1 MGIRR
6 NLFIG
11 VQKNCTKNGI
21 LFFRQGEVK
30 TKLAIFYYVLCSF
43 NAAECGAEKH
53 GRLSRFYVNAP
64 CDVILIRGV
73 MALVSSLFA
82 GAHVSGRDSKDFQ
95 HSDICSLSCGS
106 LLSLLGGCVFIFTP
120 LIFQNMIRFKFP

>member
-1 MGIRR
+1 M
-6 NLFIG
+6 
-11 VQKNCTKNGI
+11 
-21 LFFRQGEVK
+21 K

-95 HSDICSLSCGS
+95 QHSDIGSLSYES